1 MDRLEAMSMLVEVVE
16 KGSFSAAAR
25 TMRAPVTTVTRKISD
40 LESVL
45 GAKLLVRTT
54 RKLSLTDAGIT
65 YLSAARRIIDQVE
78 EAEREAAGEFTAPK
92 GELVITTP
100 IQFGQLHVLPVVSD
114 FLALFPL
121 INVRLLLLDRNV
133 QLVEDHVDMA
143 LRIGK
148 LPDSTMIATAI
159 GKMRTVV
166 CATPEFLASHGIP
179 QTPEE
184 LQRLPCV
191 TFDGP
196 MPSPSWQLRDP
207 ETNAPILVPVAS
219 RLSVT
224 TAEAAVRA
232 TIRNL
237 GVTRLLYY
245 QAADGIESGQLQVIM
260 EQFEPEPAPVNL
272 VHPARGQM
280 PLKMRRFLDFA
291 APRLRAVFPK
301 LQQDAKPKSA
311 PRPAASPPAI
321 TEAPPADGPGRTN
334 PG

>member
-1 MDRLEAMSMLVEVVE
+1 MGKLMDRFEAMSMLIGVVE

-25 TMRAPVTTVTRKISD
+25 TMRVPVTTVTRKISD

-54 RKLSLTDAGIT
+54 RKLSLTDAGIS
-65 YLSAARRIIDQVE
+65 YLAAARRIIDQVE
-78 EAEREAAGEFTAPK
+78 EAEREVAGEFTAPK
-92 GELVITTP
+92 GELVVTAP
-100 IQFGQLHVLPVVSD
+100 IQFGQLHVLPVLID
-114 FLALFPL
+114 FLALFPQ

-143 LRIGK
+143 VRIGK

-159 GKMRTVV
+159 GSMRMVV
-166 CATPEFLASHGIP
+166 CASPEFLADRAIP

-196 MPSPSWQLRDP
+196 TPSPGWQLRDP
-207 ETNAPILVPVAS
+207 QTNAPMIVPVTS

-224 TAEAAVRA
+224 TVEGAVRA
-232 TIRNL
+232 AIRNV

-245 QAADGIESGQLQVIM
+245 QVADAIKAGKLQVIL
-260 EQFEPEPAPVNL
+260 EQFEPDPAPVSL
-272 VHPARGQM
+272 VHAARGQM
-280 PLKMRRFLDFA
+280 PLKMRQFLDFA
-291 APRLRAVFPK
+291 VPRLRAVFPK
-301 LQQDAKPKSA
+301 LQQEQKPKT
-311 PRPAASPPAI
+311 RR
-321 TEAPPADGPGRTN
+321 GP
-334 PG
+334 